1 MCIEKNV
8 MPDDV
13 IVLKDNDNGD
23 FLLKRY
29 YNINRKE
36 IDLTIKTRKE
46 EEERKKREAEEERK

>member
-1 MCIEKNV
+1 